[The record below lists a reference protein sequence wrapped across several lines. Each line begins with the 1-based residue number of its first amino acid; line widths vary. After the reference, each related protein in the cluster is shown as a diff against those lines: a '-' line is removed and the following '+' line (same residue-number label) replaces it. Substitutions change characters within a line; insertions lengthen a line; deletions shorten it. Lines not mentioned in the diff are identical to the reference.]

1 MSKPSAPNAVIWTNL
16 TYAIKPAELLPTTA
30 KPTGSNIMC
39 VLVPFNGS
47 PPKRVPIGLM
57 KICDEAGI
65 ERHWPD
71 ARDFWGIRP
80 LRHTR
85 ALLVPWHDTMLQ
97 FANGL
102 YFIFGGD
109 VHSGLPVNKHFDR
122 NRYGLHGDV
131 VILKP
136 IWDGLPG
143 NDKVNY
149 KHVPEELLYPA
160 TMAGFFARI
169 NDLP

>member
-1 MSKPSAPNAVIWTNL
+1 MINAVISSPNVAPEFTSVTEATQL
-16 TYAIKPAELLPTTA
+16 HPTTA

-47 PPKRVPIGLM
+47 PPKRVPIDLM
-57 KICDEAGI
+57 NICDEAGM

-71 ARDFWGIRP
+71 ARDFWGIEP

-85 ALLVPWHDTMLQ
+85 ALLVPWHDDMLQ

-102 YFIFGGD
+102 YFVFGGD
-109 VHSGLPVNKHFDR
+109 VHSELPVNKHFAR

-131 VILKP
+131 IILKP
-136 IWDGLPG
+136 IWDGYPG
-143 NDKVNY
+143 NNAVDY

-160 TMAGFFARI
+160 TMAGFFAKI
-169 NDLP
+169 NDMP